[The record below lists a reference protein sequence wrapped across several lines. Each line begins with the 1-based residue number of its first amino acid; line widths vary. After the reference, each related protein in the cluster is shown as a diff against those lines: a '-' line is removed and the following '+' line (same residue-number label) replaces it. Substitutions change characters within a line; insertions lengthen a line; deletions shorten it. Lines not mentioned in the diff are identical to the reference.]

1 MKKKMLLYLITGCL
15 TAAVLGGCSSKG
27 QSESVNTEF
36 EAKQEESEKVETEG
50 KEEEFR
56 EEEEKE
62 DYAHP
67 PILGEEDIQD
77 YDGYAYLQWKLLTS
91 DSGEAV
97 EVYLPMDEDAYE
109 SESTI
114 SGYDMGI
121 SYSVELDPFISGEDQ
136 KIHENLDDYLEDIYD
151 PEYNEDYYDVAISD
165 AERIDSDTAYATAE
179 YCKYYEYDGSYCAV
193 FATYLLK
200 RLDNDVTVLLEVKIS
215 SDDVDSETEY
225 LIGELITFYQC
236 EIDWSEERAEEKI
249 KALSEDGAA
258 FGGSLAFDIPEEWSR
273 DETESTDDA
282 YVYAPYGDASAA
294 ECFVSI
300 SREYTGM
307 DASEIEILESNREFL
322 VDMVKAQL
330 ENEDA
335 FDGDVSFYEDTD
347 LGLTVKAQL
356 KGEDE
361 DGIMTEV
368 HMYWIFNEE
377 YAYIISAAQHGDAA
391 LYDPFAVA
399 EGILLSARME

>member
-1 MKKKMLLYLITGCL
+1 MKKKMLLYLIMGCL
-15 TAAVLGGCSSKG
+15 SAAVLGGCGSKE
-27 QSESVNTEF
+27 QSEGAGTTF
-36 EAKQEESEKVETEG
+36 EAIREESEKPEKESRSKETEETG
-50 KEEEFR
+50 
-56 EEEEKE
+56 EEEEKQ
-62 DYAHP
+62 DQAHP
-67 PILGEEDIQD
+67 PVLGEEDLQD

-91 DSGEAV
+91 DSGEQV
-97 EVYLPMDEDAYE
+97 EVYLPEDEDAYK

-114 SGYDMGI
+114 SGYNFGI

-136 KIHENLDDYLEDIYD
+136 KIYERLEDG
-151 PEYNEDYYDVAISD
+151 N
-165 AERIDSDTAYATAE
+165 
-179 YCKYYEYDGSYCAV
+179 G
-193 FATYLLK
+193 
-200 RLDNDVTVLLEVKIS
+200 
-215 SDDVDSETEY
+215 
-225 LIGELITFYQC
+225 
-236 EIDWSEERAEEKI
+236 
-249 KALSEDGAA
+249 GAA

-294 ECFVSI
+294 NCLVSI

-307 DASEIEILESNREFL
+307 DASEIEILDNNREFL
-322 VDMVKAQL
+322 VDMVKAEL

-335 FDGDVSFYEDTD
+335 FDADVSFYEDTE

-361 DGIMTEV
+361 GGVITEV

-391 LYDPFAVA
+391 LDDPFAVA
-399 EGILLSARME
+399 EGILSSARME